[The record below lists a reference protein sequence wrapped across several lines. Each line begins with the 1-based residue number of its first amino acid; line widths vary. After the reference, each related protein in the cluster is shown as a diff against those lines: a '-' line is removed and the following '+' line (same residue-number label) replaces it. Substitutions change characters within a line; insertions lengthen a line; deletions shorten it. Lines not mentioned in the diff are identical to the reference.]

1 MCPVCTANMALM
13 AAGATS
19 SGGLAF
25 ILSKFLE
32 GKKETKIGGNKN
44 EPARDGTGD
53 RNQPPKSTTQQS
65 AGHQHRNADP

>member
-25 ILSKFLE
+25 ILSKLFRRK
-32 GKKETKIGGNKN
+32 GKNKN
-44 EPARDGTGD
+44 QRK
-53 RNQPPKSTTQQS
+53 QK
-65 AGHQHRNADP
+65 